1 MVSRFGS
8 GERTHHPLVSR
19 FLVLIMA
26 LSVAGFLPMFAVAPV
41 SAAQGTVTIGLIT
54 KTDTNP
60 FFVKMKEGFEKEAKA
75 LGYKTMTAAGKF
87 DGDNA
92 SQVTAIENMITAGVK
107 GILLV
112 PSDTKAIVPSVEKAR
127 KAGILVITLDTP
139 TQPEDAA
146 DALFA
151 TDNFKAGLLIGE
163 YAKKAMGDKQAK
175 IAMLDLNPGISV
187 GVLRHN
193 GFLAG
198 FNGTVTAGTPT
209 ATQENTT
216 ANTDPKVVCTQ
227 DTQGNQAKGQTAME
241 NCLQKDPNINL
252 VYTINEPAAYGA
264 YTAIKNAGKEKDI
277 MIVTIDGGCSGVQA
291 IKDGKFAATSQ
302 QYPLKMAS
310 EGVQAID
317 QFVKTGQKVSGY
329 HDTGVTLITDKPME
343 GIPSQ
348 DSAYGLAN
356 CWG

>member
-1 MVSRFGS
+1 MLTR
-8 GERTHHPLVSR
+8 L
-19 FLVLIMA
+19 LVLLMA
-26 LSVAGFLPMFAVAPV
+26 LSVTGLAPLFAVTPAA
-41 SAAQGTVTIGLIT
+41 AAQNQVTVGLIT

-75 LGYKTMTAAGKF
+75 LGFKTMTAAGKF

-127 KAGILVITLDTP
+127 KAGIIVITLDTP

-163 YAKKAMGDKQAK
+163 YAKQAMGTKQAK

-241 NCLQKDPNINL
+241 NCLQKDPDINL

-291 IKDGKFAATSQ
+291 VKEGKFAATSQ
-302 QYPLKMAS
+302 QYPLKMAT

-317 QFVKTGQKVSGY
+317 KFVKTGEKATGY
-329 HDTGVTLITDKPME
+329 HDTGVTLITDKPIE
-343 GIPSQ
+343 GISSQ
-348 DSAYGLAN
+348 GTQYGLAN